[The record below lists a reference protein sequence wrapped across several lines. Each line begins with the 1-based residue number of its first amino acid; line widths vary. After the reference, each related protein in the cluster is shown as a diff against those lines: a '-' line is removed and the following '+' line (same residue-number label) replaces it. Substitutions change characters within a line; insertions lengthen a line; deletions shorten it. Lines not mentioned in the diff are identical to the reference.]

1 MTEEKRAIKIK
12 FPEFD
17 NNVENQ
23 YQEEMDK
30 LIDMNLSEATTTRT
44 MKNITENLTK
54 ALKSKYG
61 ITDKEELKTKVNEI
75 LKAHGLAPENF
86 DPLSF
91 ISKQVFGNLQSV
103 NDVSIDDNA
112 NKTDTNMTG
121 VCVESFLPYQKLA
134 GYDYLYQTI
143 KDLYG
148 KDEAKKCT
156 ADMYDFSLFLNDST
170 KILIPYCYCIDASKI
185 VTEGR
190 NFGQVHSSPAHRI
203 STYVSVLGDTI
214 REMSFNVAGALAIG
228 TFFMDIAHLA
238 VYRERIPLDDLRNDK
253 KARKSMANHFQQ
265 FIHTVN
271 HYSRN
276 AVESPFTNVSLF
288 DRNKLEGL
296 IADDNYGWYFPKK
309 AAACED
315 NNIEDNKDAWKN
327 FILDYIEELQEIYID
342 VFDEGDPLRGGLQF
356 PFPVTTCNFGTT
368 KDENGNNKLTYEDN
382 KLLDY
387 ITKHA
392 DISRYNIY
400 ASEGSKVASC
410 CLASTTKLLC
420 RIDGYVKYVTAKQL
434 FDIWDISKDEKNIE
448 IMGDNGFV
456 KVTNG
461 FKIENK
467 ESILQKTTLANGL
480 VISTTKDHP
489 SIKIINNKL
498 VQVKAEELSVGDF
511 IPVSKK
517 MSYESILGGSRELGR
532 FVGLFGAEGQYDLR
546 RDNKVAFSFH
556 TEEKELHEF
565 VESFSKNVFGATTNN
580 KPSLKWPNATRIDVN
595 SRSVYGLMRDF
606 FIGSLCTDKRI
617 RSKMFNMSEDF
628 RLGFLEGF
636 IEGDGHTCDN
646 TRSDYGSIHIANKE
660 LGMDI
665 IAVANSLNIKCSY
678 RNGSNGND
686 CVINVLHNDKLKLKP
701 LQDWR
706 DGKGALSK
714 STVLNDFDD
723 YYGIKIEKIELIKT
737 KKNVCVYDFE
747 VDKENHLFQI
757 ANGIIT
763 HNCRLLSDSDF
774 LAYAG
779 GVNSF
784 GGSQV
789 SLGSHRVVTI
799 NFARC
804 AYEAESYDDFKKIV
818 AERVARMGKILKAHK
833 VLILKLEELGKQP
846 WISNGWIDMTHMFST
861 FGCVG
866 YVEADKILKFKFNH
880 VDFDYMKDFLVFF
893 NDECQKIANQEN
905 IIFNIEAIPAE
916 GAAPK
921 IAKVDKILFA
931 DEDGNYLYE

>member
-1 MTEEKRAIKIK
+1 MTEEKKAIKIK

-17 NNVENQ
+17 NNTENP

-30 LIDMNLSEATTTRT
+30 IIDVNLSEASTTRT
-44 MKNITENLTK
+44 LKNITETLTK

-75 LKAHGLAPENF
+75 LKTHGIAPENF
-86 DPLSF
+86 DPLAF

-112 NKTDTNMTG
+112 NKTDSNMTG

-148 KDEAKKCT
+148 KEEAKKCT
-156 ADMYDFSLFLNDST
+156 ADMFDFSLFLNDST

-185 VTEGR
+185 ITEGR

-203 STYVSVLGDTI
+203 STYISVLGDTI
-214 REMSFNVAGALAIG
+214 REISFNIAGAVAIG

-238 VYRERIPLDDLRNDK
+238 IYRERIALDDLRNDK
-253 KARKSMANHFQQ
+253 KIRKAMSNHFQQ

-288 DRNKLEGL
+288 DKNKLEGL
-296 IADDNYGWYFPKK
+296 IAEDNYGWYFPKK
-309 AAACED
+309 AAVVED
-315 NNIEDNKDAWKN
+315 NGIEDTKEAWKE

-342 VFDEGDPLRGGLQF
+342 IFDEGDPLRGGLQF
-356 PFPVTTCNFGTT
+356 PFPVTTCNFGTM

-387 ITKHA
+387 ITKKA

-410 CLASTTKLLC
+410 
-420 RIDGYVKYVTAKQL
+420 
-434 FDIWDISKDEKNIE
+434 
-448 IMGDNGFV
+448 
-456 KVTNG
+456 
-461 FKIENK
+461 
-467 ESILQKTTLANGL
+467 
-480 VISTTKDHP
+480 
-489 SIKIINNKL
+489 
-498 VQVKAEELSVGDF
+498 
-511 IPVSKK
+511 
-517 MSYESILGGSRELGR
+517 
-532 FVGLFGAEGQYDLR
+532 
-546 RDNKVAFSFH
+546 
-556 TEEKELHEF
+556 
-565 VESFSKNVFGATTNN
+565 
-580 KPSLKWPNATRIDVN
+580 
-595 SRSVYGLMRDF
+595 
-606 FIGSLCTDKRI
+606 
-617 RSKMFNMSEDF
+617 
-628 RLGFLEGF
+628 
-636 IEGDGHTCDN
+636 
-646 TRSDYGSIHIANKE
+646 
-660 LGMDI
+660 
-665 IAVANSLNIKCSY
+665 
-678 RNGSNGND
+678 
-686 CVINVLHNDKLKLKP
+686 
-701 LQDWR
+701 
-706 DGKGALSK
+706 
-714 STVLNDFDD
+714 
-723 YYGIKIEKIELIKT
+723 
-737 KKNVCVYDFE
+737 
-747 VDKENHLFQI
+747 
-757 ANGIIT
+757 
-763 HNCRLLSDSDF
+763 CRLLSDSDF

-818 AERVARMGKILKAHK
+818 SERVAKMGKILKAHK

-866 YVEADKILKFKFNH
+866 YVEADKILRFKFNH

-893 NDECQKIANQEN
+893 NDECQKVATQEN

-916 GAAPK
+916 GASPK
-921 IAKVDKILFA
+921 LAKVDKLLFA
-931 DEDGNYLYE
+931 DENGDYVYDN

>member
-1 MTEEKRAIKIK
+1 MTEEKKAIKIK

-23 YQEEMDK
+23 YQEEMEK
-30 LIDMNLSEATTTRT
+30 IIDMNLSEATTTRT

-61 ITDKEELKTKVNEI
+61 ITDKEELKYKVNEI

-148 KDEAKKCT
+148 KEEAKRCT
-156 ADMYDFSLFLNDST
+156 ADMYDFSLALNDST
-170 KILIPYCYCIDASKI
+170 KILIPYCYCVDASKI

-203 STYVSVLGDTI
+203 STYISVLGDTI

-228 TFFMDIAHLA
+228 TFFMDICHLA

-296 IADDNYGWYFPKK
+296 IAEDNYGWYFPKK

-315 NNIEDNKDAWKN
+315 NGIEDNKDAWKN

-410 CLASTTKLLC
+410 
-420 RIDGYVKYVTAKQL
+420 
-434 FDIWDISKDEKNIE
+434 
-448 IMGDNGFV
+448 
-456 KVTNG
+456 
-461 FKIENK
+461 
-467 ESILQKTTLANGL
+467 
-480 VISTTKDHP
+480 
-489 SIKIINNKL
+489 
-498 VQVKAEELSVGDF
+498 
-511 IPVSKK
+511 
-517 MSYESILGGSRELGR
+517 
-532 FVGLFGAEGQYDLR
+532 
-546 RDNKVAFSFH
+546 
-556 TEEKELHEF
+556 
-565 VESFSKNVFGATTNN
+565 
-580 KPSLKWPNATRIDVN
+580 
-595 SRSVYGLMRDF
+595 
-606 FIGSLCTDKRI
+606 
-617 RSKMFNMSEDF
+617 
-628 RLGFLEGF
+628 
-636 IEGDGHTCDN
+636 
-646 TRSDYGSIHIANKE
+646 
-660 LGMDI
+660 
-665 IAVANSLNIKCSY
+665 
-678 RNGSNGND
+678 
-686 CVINVLHNDKLKLKP
+686 
-701 LQDWR
+701 
-706 DGKGALSK
+706 
-714 STVLNDFDD
+714 
-723 YYGIKIEKIELIKT
+723 
-737 KKNVCVYDFE
+737 
-747 VDKENHLFQI
+747 
-757 ANGIIT
+757 
-763 HNCRLLSDSDF
+763 CRLLSDSDF

-893 NDECQKIANQEN
+893 NDECQKVANQEN

-916 GAAPK
+916 GMAPK
-921 IAKVDKILFA
+921 LAKVDKILFA
-931 DEDGNYLYE
+931 DEDGNYVCE

>member
-1 MTEEKRAIKIK
+1 MTEEKKAIKIK

-23 YQEEMDK
+23 YQEEMEK
-30 LIDMNLSEATTTRT
+30 IIDMNLSEATTTRT

-61 ITDKEELKTKVNEI
+61 ITDKEELKYKVNEI

-86 DPLSF
+86 DPLAF

-148 KDEAKKCT
+148 KEEAKKCT

-170 KILIPYCYCIDASKI
+170 KILLPYCYCIDASKI

-203 STYVSVLGDTI
+203 STYISVLGDTI

-228 TFFMDIAHLA
+228 TFFMDVAHLA
-238 VYRERIPLDDLRNDK
+238 IYRERIPLDDLRNDK
-253 KARKSMANHFQQ
+253 KARKSMSNHFQQ

-296 IADDNYGWYFPKK
+296 IAEDNYGWYFPKK

-315 NNIEDNKDAWKN
+315 NGIEDNKDSWKN

-368 KDENGNNKLTYEDN
+368 KDENGKSKLTYEDN

-410 CLASTTKLLC
+410 
-420 RIDGYVKYVTAKQL
+420 
-434 FDIWDISKDEKNIE
+434 
-448 IMGDNGFV
+448 
-456 KVTNG
+456 
-461 FKIENK
+461 
-467 ESILQKTTLANGL
+467 
-480 VISTTKDHP
+480 
-489 SIKIINNKL
+489 
-498 VQVKAEELSVGDF
+498 
-511 IPVSKK
+511 
-517 MSYESILGGSRELGR
+517 
-532 FVGLFGAEGQYDLR
+532 
-546 RDNKVAFSFH
+546 
-556 TEEKELHEF
+556 
-565 VESFSKNVFGATTNN
+565 
-580 KPSLKWPNATRIDVN
+580 
-595 SRSVYGLMRDF
+595 
-606 FIGSLCTDKRI
+606 
-617 RSKMFNMSEDF
+617 
-628 RLGFLEGF
+628 
-636 IEGDGHTCDN
+636 
-646 TRSDYGSIHIANKE
+646 
-660 LGMDI
+660 
-665 IAVANSLNIKCSY
+665 
-678 RNGSNGND
+678 
-686 CVINVLHNDKLKLKP
+686 
-701 LQDWR
+701 
-706 DGKGALSK
+706 
-714 STVLNDFDD
+714 
-723 YYGIKIEKIELIKT
+723 
-737 KKNVCVYDFE
+737 
-747 VDKENHLFQI
+747 
-757 ANGIIT
+757 
-763 HNCRLLSDSDF
+763 CRLLSDSDF

-846 WISNGWIDMTHMFST
+846 WISNGWIDTTHLFST
-861 FGCVG
+861 YGCVG

-893 NDECQKIANQEN
+893 NDECRKSADKEN
-905 IIFNIEAIPAE
+905 IVFNIEAIPSE
-916 GAAPK
+916 GSSPK
-921 IAKVDKILFA
+921 LAKIDKLLFA
-931 DEDGNYLYE
+931 DEDGNYICE

>member
-1 MTEEKRAIKIK
+1 MAEEKKAIKIK

-17 NNVENQ
+17 NNTENP
-23 YQEEMDK
+23 YAEEMNK
-30 LIDMNLSEATTTRT
+30 VIDTNLSDATTTRT
-44 MKNITENLTK
+44 LKNITENLTK

-61 ITDKEELKTKVNEI
+61 IKDKEELKTKVNEL
-75 LKAHGLAPENF
+75 LKLHGIAPENF

-91 ISKQVFGNLQSV
+91 ISKQVFSNLQSV

-148 KDEAKKCT
+148 KEEAKKCT

-185 VTEGR
+185 ITEGR

-203 STYVSVLGDTI
+203 STYISVLGDTI
-214 REMSFNVAGALAIG
+214 REMSFNVAGALAVG
-228 TFFMDIAHLA
+228 TFFMDICHLA
-238 VYRERIPLDDLRNDK
+238 IYRERIALDDLRNDK
-253 KARKSMANHFQQ
+253 KIRKAMSNHFQQ

-315 NNIEDNKDAWKN
+315 NNIEDNKEAWKN
-327 FILDYIEELQEIYID
+327 FVLDYIEELQEIYID
-342 VFDEGDPLRGGLQF
+342 VFDAGDPLRGGLQF
-356 PFPVTTCNFGTT
+356 PFPVTTVNFGTT
-368 KDENGNNKLTYEDN
+368 KDENGKNKLTYEDN

-387 ITKHA
+387 LTKNA

-410 CLASTTKLLC
+410 
-420 RIDGYVKYVTAKQL
+420 
-434 FDIWDISKDEKNIE
+434 
-448 IMGDNGFV
+448 
-456 KVTNG
+456 
-461 FKIENK
+461 
-467 ESILQKTTLANGL
+467 
-480 VISTTKDHP
+480 
-489 SIKIINNKL
+489 
-498 VQVKAEELSVGDF
+498 
-511 IPVSKK
+511 
-517 MSYESILGGSRELGR
+517 
-532 FVGLFGAEGQYDLR
+532 
-546 RDNKVAFSFH
+546 
-556 TEEKELHEF
+556 
-565 VESFSKNVFGATTNN
+565 
-580 KPSLKWPNATRIDVN
+580 
-595 SRSVYGLMRDF
+595 
-606 FIGSLCTDKRI
+606 
-617 RSKMFNMSEDF
+617 
-628 RLGFLEGF
+628 
-636 IEGDGHTCDN
+636 
-646 TRSDYGSIHIANKE
+646 
-660 LGMDI
+660 
-665 IAVANSLNIKCSY
+665 
-678 RNGSNGND
+678 
-686 CVINVLHNDKLKLKP
+686 
-701 LQDWR
+701 
-706 DGKGALSK
+706 
-714 STVLNDFDD
+714 
-723 YYGIKIEKIELIKT
+723 
-737 KKNVCVYDFE
+737 
-747 VDKENHLFQI
+747 
-757 ANGIIT
+757 
-763 HNCRLLSDSDF
+763 CRLLSDSDF

-804 AYEAESYDDFKKIV
+804 AYEAESYDDFKKIIS
-818 AERVARMGKILKAHK
+818 ERVARMGKILKAHK
-833 VLILKLEELGKQP
+833 ILILKLEELGKQP
-846 WISNGWIDMTHMFST
+846 WISNGWIDMSHMFST

-866 YVEADKILKFKFNH
+866 YVEADQILKFKFDH

-921 IAKVDKILFA
+921 LAKADKLIFA
-931 DEDGNYLYE
+931 DENGDYLYE